1 MRTTNKNPH
10 TEIAALLTCDGVGV
24 EEKAR
29 ILIQTIKLLDA
40 LSPCEPGYTNT
51 ITHNML
57 SVVKEVVSK
66 YYKDSR
72 YPDYTERLRSIF
84 PGDYVI

>member
-29 ILIQTIKLLDA
+29 ILIQTIKLLDS
-40 LSPCEPGYTNT
+40 LSPCEPGYTNI

-57 SVVKEVVSK
+57 SVIKDCILK
-66 YYKDSR
+66 YYRESR
-72 YPDYTERLRSIF
+72 YSDSDERLRKL
-84 PGDYVI
+84 GLV

>member
-1 MRTTNKNPH
+1 MSSIVDVPKQV
-10 TEIAALLTCDGVGV
+10 AALLTCDGVGV

-29 ILIQTIKLLDA
+29 ILVQIIKLLDS
-40 LSPCEPGYTNT
+40 LHPCESGYANVNT
-51 ITHNML
+51 HRML
-57 SVVKEVVSK
+57 GVTKEVVLK

-84 PGDYVI
+84 PADYVI